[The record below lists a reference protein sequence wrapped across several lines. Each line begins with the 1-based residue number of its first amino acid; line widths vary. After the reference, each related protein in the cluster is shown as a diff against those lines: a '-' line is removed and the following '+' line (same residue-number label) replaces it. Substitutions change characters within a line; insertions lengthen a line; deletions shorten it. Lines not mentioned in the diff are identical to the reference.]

1 VLVELRK
8 LKSTQP
14 NISGIIE
21 LLERY
26 IVDFDKMAS
35 VQRIVPVDREKIV
48 EKEVTRS
55 VLVPTKDSES
65 IRNELAHGLLIE
77 KLITELKRVKKE
89 NNSVN
94 LKLDND
100 IGLFFF
106 SEFYNEPGSKVGG
119 NFQDSLSKYTSES
132 IAKLKSLGGSW
143 TTDH

>member
-1 VLVELRK
+1 MLVELRK

-35 VQRIVPVDREKIV
+35 VQRIVPVDREKII

-132 IAKLKSLGGSW
+132 IAKLRSLGGSW

>member
-1 VLVELRK
+1 MLVELRK

-65 IRNELAHGLLIE
+65 IRNELAQL
-77 KLITELKRVKKE
+77 T
-89 NNSVN
+89 
-94 LKLDND
+94 
-100 IGLFFF
+100 
-106 SEFYNEPGSKVGG
+106 
-119 NFQDSLSKYTSES
+119 LSTPKP
-132 IAKLKSLGGSW
+132 
-143 TTDH
+143 

>member
-1 VLVELRK
+1 MLVELRK